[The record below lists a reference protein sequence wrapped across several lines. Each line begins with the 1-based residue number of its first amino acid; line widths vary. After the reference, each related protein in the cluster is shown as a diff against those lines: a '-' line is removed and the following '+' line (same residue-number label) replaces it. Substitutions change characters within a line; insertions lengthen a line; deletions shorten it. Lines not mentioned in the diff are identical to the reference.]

1 MFIEPDPQKI
11 KTNFGKIAQG
21 YDRANDVMT
30 FGLLR
35 LWRKKLIEES
45 MVKPGD
51 RVLDTATG
59 TGDLAIAF
67 KRCVGTKGQV
77 VGLDF
82 TPEMIAI
89 AQRKSTKH
97 DLEIDWQVGDVLD
110 LPFGEHDFDISTISF
125 GIRNVQDPRRAL
137 QELGRVTTPGG
148 RVLILETG
156 APENP
161 LWRKLYGGYFT
172 HILPQIGGMISG
184 HKGPYQFLQRSSMA
198 FPTGL
203 GFLAWMQETGVF
215 SDLKFQK
222 LFGGVAYLYVGVVA
236 D

>member
-11 KTNFGKIAQG
+11 KTNFGKIAPG

-45 MVKPGD
+45 KVQSGD
-51 RVLDTATG
+51 SVLDTATG

-67 KRCVGTKGQV
+67 KQCVGPKGRV
-77 VGLDF
+77 IGLDF

-89 AQRKSTKH
+89 AERKSAKRN
-97 DLEIDWQVGDVLD
+97 LEIDWQVGDVLD
-110 LPFGEHDFDISTISF
+110 LSFGEGEFDISTISF
-125 GIRNVQDPRRAL
+125 GIRNVQDPPKAL
-137 QELGRVTTPGG
+137 RELARVTKPGG

-156 APENP
+156 GPDNP
-161 LWRKLYGGYFT
+161 LWRKFYGGYFT
-172 HILPQIGGMISG
+172 HVLPVIGGIISG

-198 FPTGL
+198 FPTGF
-203 GFLAWMQETGVF
+203 GFLDWMQGTGEF
-215 SDLKFQK
+215 SNLKFHK
-222 LFGGVAYLYVGVVA
+222 LFGGVAYVYVGEVR
-236 D
+236 